1 MPPGRSTRRIST
13 SARAGSRKCISTPCA
28 KAASN
33 EWAGT
38 GSRYAS
44 ATSKRTLST
53 PSLDGQR
60 TRLLDLCGLEID
72 ADYLAGSHH
81 LGHTQRDGPWA
92 AAYIQHLHAAM

>member
-1 MPPGRSTRRIST
+1 MREGGVERMGWDGEPVRLGDL
-13 SARAGSRKCISTPCA
+13 
-28 KAASN
+28 KAHVVH
-33 EWAGT
+33 
-38 GSRYAS
+38 
-44 ATSKRTLST
+44 

-81 LGHTQRDGPWA
+81 IGHTQRDGPWA